1 MCKFEIPEPNQ
12 IRFVLARYRCDAQ
25 NREDAGEGQC
35 ANIHGGPLRRI
46 FHHRDAESKE
56 VQKSED
62 RIQNSEYG
70 APKPRPPNGERR
82 TVNGERRT
90 DQIFGLILRALRA
103 SVVRLF
109 PVSELNTWLETL
121 WAPWRVEYYQR
132 EKRPEFLREAG
143 EAANDAEHFVICRR
157 KLAFLMMNIYPYAAG
172 HLMAVPYRVVSRFSE
187 LTDGEKV
194 ELLDLASYAERL
206 LEEVVKAQGF
216 NVGWNVGT
224 AAGAGVA
231 EHLHLHIVP
240 RWNGDHNFMTVIG
253 GSRIIPD
260 GLMPLYERLRAAT
273 ERISF

>member
-1 MCKFEIPEPNQ
+1 MVCEI
-12 IRFVLARYRCDAQ
+12 FAL
-25 NREDAGEGQC
+25 C
-35 ANIHGGPLRRI
+35 AKTL
-46 FHHRDAESKE
+46 
-56 VQKSED
+56 
-62 RIQNSEYG
+62 
-70 APKPRPPNGERR
+70 
-82 TVNGERRT
+82 
-90 DQIFGLILRALRA
+90 
-103 SVVRLF
+103 

-157 KLAFLMMNIYPYAAG
+157 KLAFLMMNLYPYTAG

-187 LTDGEKV
+187 LTDGEKI

-206 LEEVVKAQGF
+206 LEDVVKAQGF

-260 GLMPLYERLRAAT
+260 GLTPLYERLRAAT